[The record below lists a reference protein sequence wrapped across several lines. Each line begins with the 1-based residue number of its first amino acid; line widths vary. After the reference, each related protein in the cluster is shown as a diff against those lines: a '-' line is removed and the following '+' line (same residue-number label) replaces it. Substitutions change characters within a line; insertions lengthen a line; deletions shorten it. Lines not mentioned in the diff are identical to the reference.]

1 MNRRQ
6 RGGKG
11 KTVDKLTTAANDCK
25 AQGQNSSQRS
35 RTGSPG
41 MKYSK
46 KLKTQLLREFFQR
59 GFLNPTKSF
68 SRVSTSDV
76 NRRGVTSG
84 KEKCHLDRINRPS
97 CGGAGKYT
105 KKNFF

>member
-6 RGGKG
+6 RGGGKG
-11 KTVDKLTTAANDCK
+11 KSVDKLTTAANDCK

-84 KEKCHLDRINRPS
+84 KEKCDLDRINRRS
-97 CGGAGKYT
+97 YEGAGK
-105 KKNFF
+105 